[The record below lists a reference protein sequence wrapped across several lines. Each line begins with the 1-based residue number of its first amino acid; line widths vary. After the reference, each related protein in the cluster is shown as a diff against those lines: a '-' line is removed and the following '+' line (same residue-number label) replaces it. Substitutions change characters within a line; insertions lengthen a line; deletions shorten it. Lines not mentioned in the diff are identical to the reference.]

1 MIWGDRWA
9 RATGLSV
16 PTQSW
21 VSSSKI
27 GCGGLVTDY
36 DGTAL
41 IVAKTI
47 GSLMIEDGPRSWFKL
62 RRISSLTGQSPEV
75 VAGILYRLRGR
86 GRLHFERRD
95 DHQDGVN
102 PAYRFAIPAAM
113 PELIE
118 RAGVWSNTEVR
129 KR

>member
-1 MIWGDRWA
+1 MGNSY
-9 RATGLSV
+9 RAFRPDTELGVLLDD
-16 PTQSW
+16 W
-21 VSSSKI
+21 
-27 GCGGLVTDY
+27 LRRLAADH
-36 DGTAL
+36 DGRAL

-86 GRLHFERRD
+86 GRLRFQRRD
-95 DHQDGVN
+95 DRQDGLN
-102 PAYRFAIPAAM
+102 PEYRFTIPTEM
-113 PELIE
+113 PEQIE
-118 RAGVWSNTEVR
+118 RTRAWSNTEVR